1 MESRL
6 WLFGLEA
13 KQIATSDTVGNG
25 CECGIKCSFILG
37 TSICTSH
44 PRPDG
49 LRDVPVE
56 GPDRGAKGDQ
66 QVEVLTRRQGLQV
79 FPKPPSQRRKS
90 KATNKRVTGGKLLHE
105 IQSVRRHAAMI
116 SAFADQEQHTSAV
129 SWTRFQKLRRV
140 AHCIEDGSPV
150 VPRGQFGQPLGYLRS
165 ILCESLEL
173 VDQAVEGN
181 QRHLALGL
189 SHEVAQHRTEAG
201 DCCGAR
207 NDPFAAVLSLFR
219 RIEAVVK

>member
-1 MESRL
+1 MGAGL

-25 CECGIKCSFILG
+25 CEGGLKFNFIPEF
-37 TSICTSH
+37 SILTPH
-44 PRPDG
+44 HRRDAP
-49 LRDVPVE
+49 RDVPLE
-56 GPDRGAKGDQ
+56 GPYRGAKGDQ

-79 FPKPPSQRRKS
+79 FRKPPSQRRES

-105 IQSVRRHAAMI
+105 ILSGRRHAAMI

-129 SWTRFQKLRRV
+129 SWTRFQKPRRV

-150 VPRGQFGQPLGYLRS
+150 VTRGQFGQPLGYLRS
-165 ILCESLEL
+165 ILRESLEL